1 MPVGIIKWFCE
12 QVNLEKAE
20 LNGGDSCPS
29 PPLELSEGENVCS
42 ISQIYLTVILKFCII
57 IIELLVPEGD
67 WCSLVGE

>member
-1 MPVGIIKWFCE
+1 MPVGIIKCFCE

-20 LNGGDSCPS
+20 LNEGDSCPS
-29 PPLELSEGENVCS
+29 PPLELSS
-42 ISQIYLTVILKFCII
+42 MSQIYLTVILKFRII